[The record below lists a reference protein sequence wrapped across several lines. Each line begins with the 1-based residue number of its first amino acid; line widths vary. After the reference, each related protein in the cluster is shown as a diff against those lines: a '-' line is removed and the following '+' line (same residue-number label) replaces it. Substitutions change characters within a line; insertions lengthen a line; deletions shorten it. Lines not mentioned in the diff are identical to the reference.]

1 MSVRIIFAGLLGLAV
16 MLPLALPLALPAMA
30 LASPQDDLEKGRAAH
45 EAKDYP
51 EAVRWYRKAAEQGNA
66 SAQFNLGLMYAEGKG
81 VAQDDREA
89 VRWFR
94 KAAEQGHA
102 EAQNNLGNS
111 YRTGLG
117 VARDYREA
125 LRWYHKAAEQGH
137 IDAQYNLGAMYWLGI
152 GVMQVMRPHNNVR
165 AHKWFNIASAL
176 GGKFKTD
183 LLQLV
188 EKKMNAQ
195 QIAEAQREAKK
206 WLEAYEKRRK

>member
-30 LASPQDDLEKGRAAH
+30 LASPQDDYEKGLAAH
-45 EAKDYP
+45 KAKDYP
-51 EAVRWYRKAAEQGNA
+51 EAVRW
-66 SAQFNLGLMYAEGKG
+66 
-81 VAQDDREA
+81 
-89 VRWFR
+89 FR
-94 KAAEQGHA
+94 KAAKQGLA
-102 EAQNNLGNS
+102 PAQNNLGNR

-117 VARDYREA
+117 VARDDREA